1 MTMSHLASS
10 KTMFA
15 DLPPSSSVA
24 GMRRS
29 AAARATSRPTSV
41 EPVNAS
47 LLIFGL
53 SRMYWP
59 DFEPRPV
66 TTLNTP
72 AGMMSCVSFASSS
85 TVSDVVDEGL
95 NTVQSPAAS
104 TGASFQAAMRNGK
117 FHGTIWPTATLFKM
131 MARSAFVVLPQVS
144 NASHAASTARSTS
157 SFVASAMVES
167 CSPLAGQYT
176 SSVPPSDAST
186 HWPSM

>member
-1 MTMSHLASS
+1 MPSSIMSHLQSG
-10 KTMFA
+10 KMMLA

-47 LLIFGL
+47 LVIFGL

-59 DFEPRPV
+59 DFDPRPV

-72 AGMMSCVSFASSS
+72 GGMMPSVSFASSS

-95 NTVQSPAAS
+95 NTVQSRRRARGPAS
-104 TGASFQAAMRNGK
+104 TR
-117 FHGTIWPTATLFKM
+117 P
-131 MARSAFVVLPQVS
+131 
-144 NASHAASTARSTS
+144 
-157 SFVASAMVES
+157 
-167 CSPLAGQYT
+167 
-176 SSVPPSDAST
+176 
-186 HWPSM
+186 